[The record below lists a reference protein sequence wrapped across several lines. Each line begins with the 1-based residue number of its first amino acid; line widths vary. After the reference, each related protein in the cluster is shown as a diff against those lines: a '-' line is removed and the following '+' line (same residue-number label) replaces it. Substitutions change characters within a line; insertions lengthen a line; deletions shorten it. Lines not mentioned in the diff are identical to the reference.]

1 MYTLVSSLVK
11 DRHWEDIDI
20 SQLSLA
26 QIDSKY
32 ESVYLR
38 VSSPFWAKDRT
49 MIYSEVTNGYA
60 RRTDTIQ
67 QFFDAKGNLTL
78 DSIDGL
84 ASIGAGLVKYADAYW
99 AGYHVIA
106 GKDNVAPDIP
116 VGASEADT
124 LILSKPGVD
133 GRIFHKNCLV
143 SVNGIVHNSDADE
156 RYIYVKDGGT
166 SVYHTR
172 NNAIGIYNFKD
183 VGEISKYPITPDLLF
198 KVVDQQPFSNQIF
211 IKAPADSANKT
222 VALVFGGYLH
232 LLDSLTFFRVGEN
245 TFCIDTQSIPLVERF
260 IESRELID
268 TSALE
273 LDFNGDHKAQFSREQ
288 LLSDET
294 LTKWLGM
301 SQSFLVYIDSNNVT
315 VDKEALPKTVFA
327 NQYITY
333 KDNTLPLVG
342 GYGLLQAYWKYED
355 DNQFSITVGN
365 NIRPN
370 YLFRTTRLSD
380 VPNPADNKVP
390 YDNQE
395 YNTSYFWSISSEK
408 IVITPN

>member
-11 DRHWEDIDI
+11 ERHWLEADI
-20 SQLSLA
+20 SQLSIA
-26 QIDSKY
+26 QIDSRY
-32 ESVYLR
+32 EEAYLR

-49 MIYSEVTNGYA
+49 MLFSKVTSGYA

-67 QFFDAKGNLTL
+67 QFFDAMGNTTL
-78 DSIDGL
+78 ANTDGL
-84 ASIGAGLVKYADAYW
+84 ASIGSGLVKYADAYW
-99 AGYHVIA
+99 AGYKVIA
-106 GKDNVAPDIP
+106 GKDNVAPSTP
-116 VGASEADT
+116 VDSSEADT
-124 LILSKPGVD
+124 LILSKEGVD

-143 SVNGIVHNSDADE
+143 SVNGIIHNTDADSQ
-156 RYIYVKDGGT
+156 YIYVADGGT
-166 SVYHTR
+166 SVYHAR
-172 NNAIGIYNFKD
+172 LNAIGIYNFKN
-183 VGEISKYPITPDLLF
+183 VGELTKYPITPDLLF
-198 KVVDQQPFSNQIF
+198 KMVEQQPFSNQIF
-211 IKAPADSANKT
+211 IKAPVDSANKT

-245 TFCIDTQSIPLVERF
+245 TFCIDTQSIPLIERF

-268 TSALE
+268 MSALE
-273 LDFNGDHKAQFSREQ
+273 IDFNGKHKAQFSKDQ
-288 LLSDET
+288 LLSDAT

-327 NQYITY
+327 KQYITH

-355 DNQFSITVGN
+355 DNQFSITVGD

-370 YLFRTTRLSD
+370 YLFRTTRLAD
-380 VPNPADNKVP
+380 VPMPADNKVP